1 MPHKVSKLRLPEPT
15 VLAAYPYYL
24 QEICSESVQ
33 NHDSENPDLLPGFSF
48 LQKFAVLLRLVS
60 GTLILTCRFWYADSR
75 RAGFPYAGFGYWVRC
90 AESSAC
96 DFSARCGAQQFACDS
111 ARGCGVLGL
120 WRMRFS
126 T

>member
-1 MPHKVSKLRLPEPT
+1 MRIRARGSWGARV
-15 VLAAYPYYL
+15 VAYAFQYTNSGSRTRYVIL
-24 QEICSESVQ
+24 GARGFHVQ
-33 NHDSENPDLLPGFSF
+33 VWG
-48 LQKFAVLLRLVS
+48 
-60 GTLILTCRFWYADSR
+60 
-75 RAGFPYAGFGYWVRC
+75 AGFG
-90 AESSAC
+90 AQSSAC